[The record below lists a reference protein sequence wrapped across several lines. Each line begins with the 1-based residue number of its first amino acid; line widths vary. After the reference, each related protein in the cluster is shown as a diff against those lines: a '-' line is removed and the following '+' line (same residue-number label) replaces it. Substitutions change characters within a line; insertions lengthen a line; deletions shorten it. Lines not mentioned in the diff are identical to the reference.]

1 MQMQQV
7 KLCAAVLVKDVTY
20 SKDDKDI
27 TVKAGTHV
35 FVDVNNHIAMIGSDH
50 VDVTED
56 EYHVSAYKSSTPNL
70 LH

>member
-35 FVDVNNHIAMIGSDH
+35 FVDVNNHIAMIGGDQ
-50 VDVTED
+50 VDVTVD
-56 EYHVSAYKSSTPNL
+56 EYHVSAYKTSAPNL
-70 LH
+70 H

>member
-7 KLCAAVLVKDVTY
+7 RLCAAVLVKDVTY
-20 SKDDKDI
+20 TKDDQDI

-35 FVDVNNHIAMIGSDH
+35 YVDVNNHIAMIGSDH

-56 EYHVSAYKSSTPNL
+56 EYHVSSFKSPAPNL
-70 LH
+70 H

>member
-20 SKDDKDI
+20 TKDDQDI
-27 TVKAGTHV
+27 TVKAGTRV
-35 FVDVNNHIAMIGSDH
+35 FVDVNNHIAMIGADQ

-56 EYHVSAYKSSTPNL
+56 EYHVSAHKASAPF